1 MAKILRALFVEDSDD
16 DAQLLLRE
24 LRRSGYDVVYE
35 RVETRAAMEEALFD
49 KAWDIVICDYSLP
62 QFNAMTALV
71 TLKESG
77 IDIPFFV
84 VSGTVEEE
92 SAVTALKAGAH
103 DFMVKGRLARL
114 IPAIEREIQDAA
126 MRRSHREVE
135 AQRADLSANLEIVS
149 AELERFLYTAF
160 HELRSPLVTIKGFLG
175 LLAEDL
181 QANRGDRIQSDIA
194 RIGAAADKMN
204 ELLSGLLAL
213 SQIGRVIHPS
223 EEVNLLQLAKET
235 LEILDSRLRAKNI
248 TVNVSPDLPLVY
260 GDRIRLRE
268 VFENLIE
275 NAVNHADAQQNPL
288 IEIGT
293 REQDGQQIIFVKDNG
308 IGIDPRYHN
317 RIFNLF
323 EKLDLNVEGAGIGL
337 ALVKRI
343 IEWHGGRVWVES
355 KGLGGGSTFYFTIP
369 DSRDHEPIKL

>member
-1 MAKILRALFVEDSDD
+1 MAKLLRALFVEDSAD

-62 QFNAMTALV
+62 QFNAMAALV

-77 IDIPFFV
+77 LDIPFFV
-84 VSGTVEEE
+84 VSGTIEEE
-92 SAVTALKAGAH
+92 TAVTALKAGAH

-114 IPAIEREIQDAA
+114 IPAIEREIQDAE
-126 MRRSHREVE
+126 MRRSHREAE
-135 AQRADLSANLEIVS
+135 AERADLSANLEAVS

-175 LLAEDL
+175 LLGEDL
-181 QANRGDRIQSDIA
+181 QAHRWDRIQSDID
-194 RIGAAADKMN
+194 RISAAADKMN

-213 SQIGRVIHPS
+213 SQIGRVIHPF
-223 EEVNLLQLAKET
+223 EEVDFLQLTKET

-275 NAVNHADAQQNPL
+275 NAIKHVGAQQNPL

-293 REQDGQQIIFVKDNG
+293 REQEGQQFIFVKDNG
-308 IGIDPRYHN
+308 IGIDPRYQN

-323 EKLDLNVEGAGIGL
+323 EKLDLSVEGAGLGL

-355 KGLGGGSTFYFTIP
+355 KGLGEGSTFCFTIP
-369 DSRDHEPIKL
+369 DSRDHEPIK

>member
-1 MAKILRALFVEDSDD
+1 MSKLLRALFVEDSDD

-35 RVETRAAMEEALFD
+35 RVETRAAMEEALLH
-49 KAWDIVICDYSLP
+49 KTWDIVICDYSLP

-77 IDIPFFV
+77 LDIPFLV

-92 SAVTALKAGAH
+92 AAVTALKAGAH

-114 IPAIEREIQDAA
+114 IPAIERELQDAEI
-126 MRRSHREVE
+126 RHSHRVVE
-135 AQRADLSANLEIVS
+135 AERADLSASLELLS

-175 LLAEDL
+175 LLVEDIR
-181 QANRGDRIQSDIA
+181 ANRSDRIQDDVDRIA
-194 RIGAAADKMN
+194 AAADKMN
-204 ELLSGLLAL
+204 ELLSGLLEL
-213 SQIGRVIHPS
+213 SRIGRVIHPF
-223 EEVNLLQLAKET
+223 EDIDLLQLTKET
-235 LEILDSRLRAKNI
+235 LEILDSRLRAKHI
-248 TVNVSPDLPLVY
+248 TVNVSPDLPVVY
-260 GDRIRLRE
+260 GDRVRLRE
-268 VFENLIE
+268 VLENLIE
-275 NAVNHADAQQNPL
+275 NAVKHIGTQQNPL

-293 REQDGQQIIFVKDNG
+293 TEQEGQHIIFVKDNG
-308 IGIDPRYHN
+308 QGIDPRYQN

-323 EKLDLNVEGAGIGL
+323 EKLDLNIEGAGIGL

-343 IEWHGGRVWVES
+343 IEWHGGKVWVES
-355 KGLGGGSTFYFTIP
+355 KGVGEGSTFCFTIP
-369 DSRDHEPIKL
+369 YSRSRNSVN

>member
-1 MAKILRALFVEDSDD
+1 MSKLLRALFVEDSAD

-49 KAWDIVICDYSLP
+49 KAWDIVLCDYSLP
-62 QFNAMTALV
+62 EFNAMAALV

-77 IDIPFFV
+77 LDIPFFV

-92 SAVTALKAGAH
+92 TAVTALKAGAH
-103 DFMVKGRLARL
+103 DFMIKGRLARL
-114 IPAIEREIQDAA
+114 IPAIEREIQDAE
-126 MRRSHREVE
+126 MRRSHREAE
-135 AQRADLSANLEIVS
+135 AERADLSANLEAVS

-160 HELRSPLVTIKGFLG
+160 HELRSPLVTIKGFVG

-181 QANRGDRIQSDIA
+181 QANRMDRIQSDIV
-194 RIGAAADKMN
+194 RITAAADKMN

-213 SQIGRVIHPS
+213 SQIGRVIHPF
-223 EEVNLLQLAKET
+223 EEVDLLQLTKET
-235 LEILDSRLRAKNI
+235 LEILDSSLRAKYI
-248 TVNVSPDLPLVY
+248 TVNVSPDLPVVY

-268 VFENLIE
+268 VLENLIE
-275 NAVNHADAQQNPL
+275 NAVKHANAQQNPL
-288 IEIGT
+288 IEIGA
-293 REQDGQQIIFVKDNG
+293 REQESQQVIFVKDNG

-355 KGLGGGSTFYFTIP
+355 KGSGEGSTFCFTIP
-369 DSRDHEPIKL
+369 DSRNPDQIK

>member
-1 MAKILRALFVEDSDD
+1 MSRLLRALFVEDSDE

-24 LRRSGYDVVYE
+24 LRRSGYDVVSE
-35 RVETRAAMEEALFD
+35 RVETRAAMEEALFH
-49 KAWDIVICDYSLP
+49 KTWDIVICDYSLP

-92 SAVTALKAGAH
+92 AAVTALKAGAH

-114 IPAIEREIQDAA
+114 IPAIEREIQDAE
-126 MRRSHREVE
+126 MRRSHRAVE
-135 AQRADLSANLEIVS
+135 AERADLSANLEFVS

-175 LLAEDL
+175 LLTEDI
-181 QANRGDRIQSDIA
+181 QANRRDRIQSDID
-194 RIGAAADKMN
+194 RIATAADKMN
-204 ELLSGLLAL
+204 ELLSGLLEL
-213 SQIGRVIHPS
+213 SRIGRVIHPP
-223 EEVNLLQLAKET
+223 EEVDLLQLTRET
-235 LEILDSRLRAKNI
+235 LEILDSRLRTKNI
-248 TVNVSPDLPLVY
+248 IVNVSPNLPVVY

-268 VFENLIE
+268 VLENLIE
-275 NAVNHADAQQNPL
+275 NAIKHTGAQHNPL

-293 REQDGQQIIFVKDNG
+293 REQEGQQIIFVKDNG
-308 IGIDPRYHN
+308 QGIDPRYHN

-323 EKLDLNVEGAGIGL
+323 EKLDLGVEGAGIGL
-337 ALVKRI
+337 ALAKRI

-355 KGLGGGSTFYFTIP
+355 KGLGEGSTFCFTIP
-369 DSRDHEPIKL
+369 DRRDQDPNK